1 MRTQAAGTGVKSV
14 WVLCR
19 NEESYSIFAASAR
32 RRGKR
37 GRYRW
42 FMTDLGESVEE
53 TRWFMT
59 DLGESVE
66 EFLALPLAPFQKNKA
81 GRPTSFAQSPTRV
94 ACKREVAR
102 PGFAVAGC
110 RPAQTDYVVVV
121 PSPVRIFDEVHR
133 NQRLRL

>member
-14 WVLCR
+14 WVLSR

-53 TRWFMT
+53 
-59 DLGESVE
+59 
-66 EFLALPLAPFQKNKA
+66 FLALPLAPFQKNKA
-81 GRPTSFAQSPTRV
+81 GRPTCFAQSPTRV
-94 ACKREVAR
+94 ACKRGVAR